1 MKSLPR
7 QLLLL
12 VILLA
17 ISGQCL
23 SWSFFSSSSDT
34 AREEEKASENRQHGR
49 RPWSSGD
56 VVEFSMEGLKD
67 DEKAVEL
74 VSKAERK
81 MIGSTDS
88 CWSNAYRSLFKG
100 CSEIGASKELQYR
113 LAWHLTN
120 CYQEDAGT
128 PLPSCDA
135 KTSMMKCRQ
144 KLNADESA
152 RFAAYF
158 LDVNKMCHQ
167 LQVQLFKHETERLVN
182 ELQKTAQYAEE
193 KLENIEERSEYLLQ
207 NSKEILESVSS
218 VDVRTKHL
226 EETSKNV
233 ENHIGVVLKHSE
245 LVYEQS
251 KGIAAAQVD
260 LQEGQVKMKA
270 KLEEGMEMVH
280 EAYAN
285 LGQGIEKLREEAVE
299 IEKEISTISNEMS
312 AKMEKLQSKA
322 DDIENIAGVSL
333 DKQKML
339 LDGQSEALEG
349 LQFLT
354 KFQSL
359 ALEESRNSLQKLAEF
374 GHKQQEELLQRQ
386 QQLQQAHDNLIENS
400 KHILEAQ
407 EVFESKQ
414 ASMFIA
420 LDKLFALHNAML
432 LESRSIKAFF
442 IYSLSIFIIYMFTS
456 TKQTFAVRP
465 WLYIGL
471 CVTFSVEFSIIR
483 FTSYSIEQQTWSIN
497 VVRSVYAI
505 LSLFQLFYAVY
516 IYRDYDVL
524 NHKMLTTLIDKV
536 NWMEKNRNSS
546 WDADDMD
553 EDDDIVWSKWIDTDI
568 TEDVGK
574 LKDPDYFIQE
584 EVGENS
590 ITTSSNARRYNL
602 RRRH

>member
-1 MKSLPR
+1 
-7 QLLLL
+7 
-12 VILLA
+12 
-17 ISGQCL
+17 
-23 SWSFFSSSSDT
+23 
-34 AREEEKASENRQHGR
+34 
-49 RPWSSGD
+49 
-56 VVEFSMEGLKD
+56 
-67 DEKAVEL
+67 
-74 VSKAERK
+74 
-81 MIGSTDS
+81 MIGSADS

-100 CSEIGASKELQYR
+100 CSEIGTSKELQYR

-120 CYQEDAGT
+120 CYQEDAGM
-128 PLPSCDA
+128 PLPPCDA

-144 KLNADESA
+144 KLNSVESA
-152 RFAAYF
+152 RFAGYF
-158 LDVNKMCHQ
+158 LEVNKMCHQ
-167 LQVQLFKHETERLVN
+167 LQVQLFKQETQRLVN
-182 ELQKTAQYAEE
+182 DLQEAARYAND
-193 KLENIEERSEYLLQ
+193 KLESIEERSEYLLQ
-207 NSKEILESVSS
+207 NSKDILESVSS
-218 VDVRTKHL
+218 VELRTKHL

-233 ENHIGVVLKHSE
+233 ESHIDVVLKHSE

-251 KGIAAAQVD
+251 KGIAAAQAD
-260 LQEGQVKMKA
+260 LQQGQAKMKE

-280 EAYAN
+280 DAYVN
-285 LGQGIEKLREEAVE
+285 LGQGIDKLKEETVE
-299 IEKEISTISNEMS
+299 IEKEISTMSGEMS

-322 DDIENIAGVSL
+322 DDIESIAGVSL

-339 LDGQSEALEG
+339 LDGQSEALKG

-386 QQLQQAHDNLIENS
+386 QQLQQAHDNLIKNS
-400 KHILEAQ
+400 KHILQAQ

-432 LESRSIKAFF
+432 LESRSIKAFV

-471 CVTFSVEFSIIR
+471 CVTFSVEFSILR
-483 FTSYSIEQQTWSIN
+483 FATYSIEQQTWSIN
-497 VVRSVYAI
+497 MVRSVYAVV
-505 LSLFQLFYAVY
+505 SLIQLFYAVY
-516 IYRDYDVL
+516 TYKDYDVL
-524 NHKMLTTLIDKV
+524 NHKLLTMLIDKV
-536 NWMEKNRNSS
+536 NWMEKNRNLS
-546 WDADDMD
+546 WQTDDD
-553 EDDDIVWSKWIDTDI
+553 EDDDIIWSKWIDTDI
-568 TEDVGK
+568 TEDLGK
-574 LKDPDYFIQE
+574 SEDPDYSLRE

-602 RRRH
+602 RHRH